1 MMGRLLRW
9 TIFLA
14 FVAVLVV
21 GGVNRTTAVLQPED
35 GSETQGE
42 GYAFGSQI
50 VRATALDEVKGQVAS
65 VTAGTLTLDTA
76 ERGRLVVEGQSWG
89 FAQAQGFGAK
99 AGDQI
104 TIRGFDEAGEF
115 KAGQLT
121 NTTSGQT
128 VALRDESGNPF
139 WSGRNQR

>member
-1 MMGRLLRW
+1 MIARVIRW

-21 GGVNRTTAVLQPED
+21 GAVNRTTAVLRPED

-42 GYAFGSQI
+42 GYAFGSQV
-50 VRATALDEVKGQVAS
+50 VRATAWDEATGRVSKVDAK
-65 VTAGTLTLDTA
+65 ALTLETA

-89 FAQAQGFGAK
+89 FAQAQGFSAK

-121 NTTSGQT
+121 NNTSGQT
-128 VALRDESGNPF
+128 VALRDENGNPF
-139 WSGRNQR
+139 WSGRYQR